1 VLGRNVRAVAL
12 AFVLLACAGT
22 LSGCQS
28 QFPGLHLKIATGS
41 SDGVYYALGTQ
52 LATSW
57 EHQMNITRPNV
68 LETAG
73 SLENIDRLRK
83 GNADVGFGDA
93 DAVTNSDQG
102 PHKLRALA
110 RIYDDYIQIVV
121 RANLPIKQLSDL
133 TGRRVS
139 IGQDRSQVQLVA
151 NRILMAGGVH
161 GEIPLRLSLNDS
173 IDAMK
178 AGTVDAF
185 FWSGALPTPSITSLT
200 NVVQIRLLDLGSD
213 PSGVVQ
219 KMVDQF
225 PVYRPAVV
233 PAGDYEPDS
242 AAVTTLVVPNFL
254 LVTDKMSDDVAQALV
269 SGLFE
274 AIPQLILVN
283 TAARAIDIHTAIFT
297 EPVPL
302 HPGAEAYYRSTK
314 P

>member
-1 VLGRNVRAVAL
+1 VLVRNVRAVAL
-12 AFVLLACAGT
+12 AFVLLTCAGT
-22 LSGCQS
+22 LSACQS
-28 QFPGLHLKIATGS
+28 QFPGLRLTIATGS
-41 SDGVYYALGTQ
+41 TDGVYYGLGTQ

-57 EHQMNITRPNV
+57 QNQMNITRPTV
-68 LETAG
+68 RATAG
-73 SLENIDRLRK
+73 SLANIDLLREGK
-83 GNADVGFGDA
+83 ADVGFGDA
-93 DAVTNSDQG
+93 DAVTDPNQG

-121 RANLPIKQLSDL
+121 RADLPIRQLSDL

-139 IGQDRSQVQLVA
+139 IGEANSQVQLVA
-151 NRILMAGGVH
+151 NRILAAGGVH
-161 GEIPLRLSLNDS
+161 GEIKERLSINDS
-173 IDAMK
+173 IQAMQ

-200 NVVQIRLLDLGSD
+200 DTVQIRLLDLGSD

-225 PVYRPAVV
+225 SVYRPAVV
-233 PAGDYEPDS
+233 PAGDYEPAS

-254 LVTDKMSDDVAQALV
+254 LVTDKMSDDVARALV

-314 P
+314 S

>member
-1 VLGRNVRAVAL
+1 VLLSARKLAL
-12 AFVLLACAGT
+12 AFVLLTCAGT

-28 QFPGLHLKIATGS
+28 QFPGLHLTIATGS
-41 SDGVYYALGTQ
+41 TDGVYDALGRQ
-52 LATSW
+52 LAISW
-57 EHQMNITRPNV
+57 GQQMNITQPRV
-68 LETAG
+68 QGTAG
-73 SLENIDRLRK
+73 SLENIDRLRN
-83 GNADVGFGDA
+83 GTADVGFGDA
-93 DAVTNSDQG
+93 DAVTNPDQG
-102 PHKLRALA
+102 PRKLRALA

-121 RANLPIKQLSDL
+121 RADLPIKQLSDL
-133 TGRRVS
+133 NGRHVS
-139 IGQDRSQVQLVA
+139 IGQDGSQVQLVA
-151 NRILMAGGVH
+151 NRILTAGGVH
-161 GEIPLRLSLNDS
+161 GEVPERLSLNDS
-173 IDAMK
+173 IKAME

-185 FWSGALPTPSITSLT
+185 FWSGGLPTDTITSLGEA
-200 NVVQIRLLDLGSD
+200 VQIRLLDLGSD

-225 PVYRPAVV
+225 SVYRPAVV

-269 SGLFE
+269 RGLFE